1 MNYQKATEFLG
12 NSSSSFNGILGPE
25 DESQSLR
32 ELGYYPSA
40 ALFLVLNKP
49 NQAITRSNDGI
60 VSQFYNIISSGF
72 STTYGL
78 IGWAVSGLYSLGQ
91 SLVSSLTGSRTQ
103 QSNSN
108 PPGNTVPPS
117 GSKQNRSV
125 RRQGNVARLS
135 HMPDSSDDEQARW
148 NGNSTEQL

>member
-1 MNYQKATEFLG
+1 ME
-12 NSSSSFNGILGPE
+12 SCPSFTIL
-25 DESQSLR
+25 SVQA
-32 ELGYYPSA
+32 SA
-40 ALFLVLNKP
+40 LLM
-49 NQAITRSNDGI
+49 
-60 VSQFYNIISSGF
+60 
-72 STTYGL
+72 
-78 IGWAVSGLYSLGQ
+78 